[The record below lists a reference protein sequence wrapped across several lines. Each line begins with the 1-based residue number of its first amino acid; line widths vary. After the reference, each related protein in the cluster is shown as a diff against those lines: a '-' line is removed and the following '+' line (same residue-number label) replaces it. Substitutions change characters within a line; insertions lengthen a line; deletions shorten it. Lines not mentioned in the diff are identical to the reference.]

1 MLVCWKTSLMRLV
14 GGENASCQLFCM
26 RLCLSVR
33 SDAMNVFQVLGIRVQ
48 YLEKGTEPYSV
59 VAYAPR
65 RREARYRVS
74 GRNVAVAV
82 E

>member
-1 MLVCWKTSLMRLV
+1 
-14 GGENASCQLFCM
+14 
-26 RLCLSVR
+26 
-33 SDAMNVFQVLGIRVQ
+33 MNVFQVLGNRVQ